1 MARKYIT
8 CPETG
13 HLEEIEVQTDQDGI
27 KIASCTRFSPACN
40 VACEGE
46 CARRME
52 RRNRTTRSDT

>member
-13 HLEEIEVQTDQDGI
+13 HLEEIEVEEDQERI
-27 KIASCTRFSPACN
+27 KIASCTRFTPPCE
-40 VACEGE
+40 VACAGE

-52 RRNRTTRSDT
+52 RRNRSTRSGT